1 MKIRNN
7 LVLKRYIFVYLLE
20 FFVAKFST
28 LFMSNVYGQYGY
40 LFVEISVICYMIALF
55 VCLYPEFRQIH
66 IRLVLKVCFHF
77 KVTKI

>member
-1 MKIRNN
+1 
-7 LVLKRYIFVYLLE
+7 
-20 FFVAKFST
+20 
-28 LFMSNVYGQYGY
+28 MSNVYGQYGY